1 MHNCKDRKGKILYVS
16 QMQRDFEVH
25 NAADDCVLP
34 CRQIIIT
41 TAIQWSPQTN
51 KGKKRT
57 HTQKKTKK
65 QNGHNVLNP
74 FPKKMSREKAAKIT
88 DSMVN

>member
-1 MHNCKDRKGKILYVS
+1 MKFIMQLTIGFYPAVNHNYDGNSV
-16 QMQRDFEVH
+16 E
-25 NAADDCVLP
+25 P
-34 CRQIIIT
+34 
-41 TAIQWSPQTN
+41 TN
-51 KGKKRT
+51 QQGEKT
-57 HTQKKTKK
+57 HTHTKKKTKK